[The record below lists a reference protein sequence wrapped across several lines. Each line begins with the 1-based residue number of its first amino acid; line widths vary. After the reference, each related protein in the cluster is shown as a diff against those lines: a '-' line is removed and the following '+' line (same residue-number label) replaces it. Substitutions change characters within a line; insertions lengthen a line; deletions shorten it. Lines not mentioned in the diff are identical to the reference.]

1 MRHPHRTGRAFTLVE
16 LLVVIGIIAMLI
28 SILLPALGRA
38 RAQAKSVT
46 CRSNLKQI
54 ATAAIMYTHDH
65 KIYVGFAPG
74 IDRKKL
80 LYPYL
85 RQGQSNADI
94 EGSQVW
100 HCPENENIE
109 QECGYG
115 FNTKLN
121 WVKITKV
128 RRWSETVAICDSGI
142 LDPGVPGLST
152 MCVPPSQTPGSSS
165 YRPNPRHP
173 GKTVSVA
180 FVDGHVEPMPM
191 KEPFYPGPVGQWTGN
206 GVTNPSDPNYKDQ
219 LWDLQ

>member
-1 MRHPHRTGRAFTLVE
+1 MRHDLGRRSAFTLVE

-46 CRSNLKQI
+46 CRSNVKQI

-65 KIYVGFAPG
+65 KLYVGFAPG

-85 RQGQSNADI
+85 RQGMNNADV

-100 HCPENENIE
+100 HCPENENVAY
-109 QECGYG
+109 ECGYG

-121 WVKITKV
+121 WVKITKIK
-128 RRWSETVAICDSGI
+128 RWSETVALCDSGI
-142 LDPGVPGLST
+142 LDTGLPGLST
-152 MCVPPSQTPGSSS
+152 MCVPPSQTPTTSSF
-165 YRPNPRHP
+165 RPNPRHS

-180 FVDGHVEPMPM
+180 FVDGHVEPLPV
-191 KEPFYPGPVGQWTGN
+191 KEPFYPGTWDVWKGN
-206 GVTNPSDPNYKDQ
+206 GVTDPNHPDYKDQ
-219 LWDLQ
+219 MWDLQ